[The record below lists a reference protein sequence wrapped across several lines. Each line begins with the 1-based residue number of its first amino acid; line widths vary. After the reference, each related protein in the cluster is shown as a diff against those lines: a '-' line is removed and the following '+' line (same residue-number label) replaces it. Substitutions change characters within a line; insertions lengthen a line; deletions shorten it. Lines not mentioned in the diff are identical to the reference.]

1 MLQAIVLAA
10 FVVSVRRRFLP
21 GRRFLPVALEE
32 CKIST
37 TAELQIRQRQ
47 QKVAGT
53 FTEKVP
59 ATFSPSLIVPSRF
72 LAGFIGRSLTVPG
85 TFPGKVAGTF

>member
-1 MLQAIVLAA
+1 MLQVVVLAA
-10 FVVSVRRRFLP
+10 FVVSVR
-21 GRRFLPVALEE
+21 RRFLPVALEE

-37 TAELQIRQRQ
+37 TAELQIRRRQ
-47 QKVAGT
+47 KRWLAPSPKRCQ
-53 FTEKVP
+53 P
-59 ATFSPSLIVPSRF
+59 PFSPSLIVPSRF